1 MATSGVDRSAMLLK
15 AADVLRKAVA
25 GLFDLIFGNH
35 DSDYDRLED
44 WEKTMFDNRY
54 PEYVS
59 RHKIIGLIRRI
70 GQGFF
75 SLFATA
81 YLGIEFAPLLAISVA
96 SFFGYVSLALFVAG
110 FVCMLATGI
119 AQYFLVTRPRNQL
132 LRDQKL
138 NDAFKNIK
146 TLRESAEKMNLKL
159 TNVKKQFAELKAK
172 YKALKDSDQF
182 PESKKTL
189 VIELCRACK
198 LYIGEEKKLISKE
211 AIHALEKMII
221 DCRVEFPEREAV
233 LEAENAQ
240 FEYMTTIKDTVLA
253 DDLQPRKANRAKRPL
268 TGDKPKTKSSIKP
281 IDAASAELLLHD
293 NKFARGWLKLKGK
306 IPDVH
311 DLNPKDNK
319 DNYVQMISEI
329 NKLENGLIL
338 MDELHH
344 SLEKLPTA
352 TPEKSPEPVE
362 KVSFDESM
370 LKRIRSEYQS
380 RAAAEVEENQHSH
393 STKKSKRLIKKH
405 WADVPCIVQEVLKNP
420 EVASDTPKKASTP
433 LLRRLLGPDK
443 S

>member
-1 MATSGVDRSAMLLK
+1 MATSRVNRSAMLLK

-81 YLGIEFAPLLAISVA
+81 YLGIEFAPVLAISVA
-96 SFFGYVSLALFVAG
+96 SFFGYVSLALFLAG
-110 FVCMLATGI
+110 FICMLATGI

-138 NDAFKNIK
+138 DDAFKNIK

-159 TNVKKQFAELKAK
+159 TKAEKQFTELKAK

-182 PESKKTL
+182 PASKKTL

-198 LYIGEEKKLISKE
+198 HYIDAEKSLISKE

-240 FEYMTTIKDTVLA
+240 FEYMTTVKDTVLA

-281 IDAASAELLLHD
+281 IDAASAELLYD
-293 NKFARGWLKLKGK
+293 DKFARGWLKLKGK

-344 SLEKLPTA
+344 SLEKLPSSI
-352 TPEKSPEPVE
+352 PEKSPEPVE

-380 RAAAEVEENQHSH
+380 RAAAVVKEKQH
-393 STKKSKRLIKKH
+393 STKKSKRLINKH
-405 WADVPCIVQEVLKNP
+405 WADVPCIVQKVLKNQKKHLIK
-420 EVASDTPKKASTP
+420 PKN
-433 LLRRLLGPDK
+433 LLRLY
-443 S
+443 